1 MRFKR
6 PDVNGALL
14 AIIGEGFFSRLSF
27 GVVSFTLPLYAM
39 HLGMSLTQI
48 GLLLSLNAVAEQA
61 LKPVAGHAADRFGL
75 KPVFTLAIA
84 LRSAVALLL
93 VFAAAPWQLFAIRVL
108 HGISESLR
116 DPSVNALIAESGDG
130 RRLASSFAWYAT
142 AKTVAGS
149 VGKAATGVAL
159 AVTAHDFS
167 QVFLSAFILSAL
179 PLYVV
184 ARYVREPSRT
194 EDAAGKSDDAQHRV
208 VEAGRAEPAP
218 PRSPAPVSV
227 SSFAILGFLIAG
239 TANMLHN
246 LFPLLAIEYA
256 GLTAAETGLIYAL
269 AIPVVIVSGPAF
281 GWASDHFSRKLVLMV
296 RGVANALSSI
306 IYVVFPT
313 FAGLAIGKVVDD
325 MGKAAFRPAWG
336 ALMTYVS
343 GFDRTRR
350 ARTMGY
356 LSFGEGM
363 GEIVGPALAGLLWNM
378 WGLVAVVIARV
389 VLAVASELY
398 AIGLVR
404 SLEKAG
410 WRYGRN
416 SDKFERSGRGA
427 GDNLQGAGLS

>member
-1 MRFKR
+1 MSFKR
-6 PDVNGALL
+6 PDVSGALL

-27 GVVSFTLPLYAM
+27 GIIGFALPLYAL
-39 HLGMSLTQI
+39 HLGLSLTEI
-48 GLLLSLNAVAEQA
+48 GLLLSLNAVAEQV

-75 KPVFTLAIA
+75 KPVFTLAIS
-84 LRSAVALLL
+84 LRTLVAFLL

-116 DPSVNALIAESGDG
+116 DPSVNALIAESGNH

-142 AKTVAGS
+142 AKSVAGS
-149 VGKAATGVAL
+149 VGKAATGVLLAL
-159 AVTAHDFS
+159 TAYDYS
-167 QVFLSAFILSAL
+167 QVFFSAFILSAL

-184 ARYVREPSRT
+184 ARYVREPSRA
-194 EDAAGKSDDAQHRV
+194 EDIKSDAAAQDDTRERPEQDEPVAKSR
-208 VEAGRAEPAP
+208 P
-218 PRSPAPVSV
+218 PVSV
-227 SSFAILGFLIAG
+227 RAFAILGFLIAG

-246 LFPLLAIEYA
+246 LFPVVAIEYA
-256 GLTAAETGLIYAL
+256 GLTAAETGLIYTL

-281 GWASDHFSRKLVLMV
+281 GWVSDHVSRKLVLMV
-296 RGVANALSSI
+296 RGIANVFSSI
-306 IYVVFPT
+306 IYLAFPT
-313 FAGLAIGKVVDD
+313 FVGLASGKVIDD

-343 GFDRTRR
+343 GFDRSRR

-356 LSFGEGM
+356 LGFGEGV
-363 GEIVGPALAGLLWNM
+363 GEIVGPVLAGLLWNL

-389 VLAVASELY
+389 VLALASELY

-404 SLEKAG
+404 SLEKTG

-416 SDKFERSGRGA
+416 SDKFERSERGA

>member
-1 MRFKR
+1 MSFKR
-6 PDVNGALL
+6 PDVSGALL

-27 GVVSFTLPLYAM
+27 GVISFALPLYAL
-39 HLGMSLTQI
+39 HLGLSLTEI

-75 KPVFTLAIA
+75 KPVFTLAIS
-84 LRSAVALLL
+84 LRSLVAFLL
-93 VFAAAPWQLFAIRVL
+93 VFAAAPWQLFAIRAL

-116 DPSVNALIAESGDG
+116 DPSVNALIAESGNH

-142 AKTVAGS
+142 AKSVAGS
-149 VGKAATGVAL
+149 LGKAATGVVLAL
-159 AVTAHDFS
+159 TAYDYS
-167 QVFLSAFILSAL
+167 QVFFSAFILSAL

-184 ARYVREPSRT
+184 ARYVKEPSRA
-194 EDAAGKSDDAQHRV
+194 EDPESNGAGQDDTRERSGQN
-208 VEAGRAEPAP
+208 EPAAQSRP
-218 PRSPAPVSV
+218 PVSV
-227 SSFAILGFLIAG
+227 RAFAILGFLIAG

-246 LFPLLAIEYA
+246 LFPVVAIEYA
-256 GLTAAETGLIYAL
+256 GLTAAETGLIYTL

-281 GWASDHFSRKLVLMV
+281 GWVSDHVSRKLVLMV
-296 RGVANALSSI
+296 RGIANVFSSI
-306 IYVVFPT
+306 IYLAFPT
-313 FAGLAIGKVVDD
+313 FVGLASGKVIDD

-343 GFDRTRR
+343 GFDRSRR

-356 LSFGEGM
+356 LGFGEGV
-363 GEIVGPALAGLLWNM
+363 GEIIGPVLAGLLWNM

-389 VLAVASELY
+389 VLALASELY

-404 SLEKAG
+404 SLEKTG

-416 SDKFERSGRGA
+416 SDKFERSERGA